1 LGPGIPSQFAVGPLN
16 LEKIG
21 EVTVED
27 ANGNS
32 EEQDVFAADME
43 FHGFSIKALP
53 VAATRHA
60 FILIGRDILSWL
72 VTELN
77 GPAVTFTLTGPA
89 SPSSVAP

>member
-16 LEKIG
+16 LERIG